1 MPLPDLTDA
10 ELMESRKLL
19 LHFTRLQLPD
29 YPDLAEDLVQETL
42 LSAYSAGDSFQGR
55 ALINSWLFAI
65 LKNKIIDAL
74 RQIGRQRKVFTALDD
89 ELLDE
94 TFESHFFPNGHWTPE
109 GQPQHWN
116 TPEKS
121 LNNNEFQKILQSCLY
136 NLPEN
141 TARVFTL
148 KEILGFHPTKYN
160 KCAVSVQPTTT
171 PLCTAPENHCANACK
186 LNGSTKKTRSKRYE
200 KMPRYYPASFQTSG
214 TGNHPERED
223 FNIHTSAILPALPGI

>member
-55 ALINSWLFAI
+55 ALVNSWLFAI

-74 RQIGRQRKVFTALDD
+74 RQLGRQRKVFTALDD

-116 TPEKS
+116 NPEKS

-148 KEILGFHPTKYN
+148 KEILGFSSN
-160 KCAVSVQPTTT
+160 EIQQMCGIS
-171 PLCTAPENHCANACK
+171 TANYHTIMHRARESLRQCLQIKWFNQENPK
-186 LNGSTKKTRSKRYE
+186 
-200 KMPRYYPASFQTSG
+200 
-214 TGNHPERED
+214 
-223 FNIHTSAILPALPGI
+223 

>member
-55 ALINSWLFAI
+55 ALVNSWLFAI

-116 TPEKS
+116 NPEKS

-148 KEILGFHPTKYN
+148 KEILGFSSN
-160 KCAVSVQPTTT
+160 EIQQMCSIS
-171 PLCTAPENHCANACK
+171 TANYHTIMHRARESLRQCLQIKWFNQENPK
-186 LNGSTKKTRSKRYE
+186 
-200 KMPRYYPASFQTSG
+200 
-214 TGNHPERED
+214 
-223 FNIHTSAILPALPGI
+223 

>member
-55 ALINSWLFAI
+55 ALVNSWLFAI

-116 TPEKS
+116 NPEKS
-121 LNNNEFQKILQSCLY
+121 LHNNEFQKILQSCLY

-148 KEILGFHPTKYN
+148 KEILGFSSN
-160 KCAVSVQPTTT
+160 EIQQMCGIS
-171 PLCTAPENHCANACK
+171 TANYHTIMHRARESLRQCLQIKWFNQENPK
-186 LNGSTKKTRSKRYE
+186 
-200 KMPRYYPASFQTSG
+200 
-214 TGNHPERED
+214 
-223 FNIHTSAILPALPGI
+223 

>member
-10 ELMESRKLL
+10 ELIESRKLL
-19 LHFTRLQLPD
+19 LHFARLQLPD
-29 YPDLAEDLVQETL
+29 HPDLAEDLVQETL

-55 ALINSWLFAI
+55 ALVNSWLFAI

-74 RQIGRQRKVFTALDD
+74 RQIGRQRKVFTTLDD

-94 TFESHFFPNGHWTPE
+94 AFESHFSQNGHWTQE

-148 KEILGFHPTKYN
+148 KEILGFSSDEIQQMCGISTSNYHTIMHRARESLRQCLQIKWFN
-160 KCAVSVQPTTT
+160 Q
-171 PLCTAPENHCANACK
+171 ENLK
-186 LNGSTKKTRSKRYE
+186 
-200 KMPRYYPASFQTSG
+200 
-214 TGNHPERED
+214 
-223 FNIHTSAILPALPGI
+223 

>member
-55 ALINSWLFAI
+55 ALVNSWLFAI
-65 LKNKIIDAL
+65 LKNKIIDTL

-148 KEILGFHPTKYN
+148 KEILGFSSN
-160 KCAVSVQPTTT
+160 EIQQMCGISTTNYHT
-171 PLCTAPENHCANACK
+171 IMHRARESLRQCLQIKWFNQENLK
-186 LNGSTKKTRSKRYE
+186 
-200 KMPRYYPASFQTSG
+200 
-214 TGNHPERED
+214 
-223 FNIHTSAILPALPGI
+223 

>member
-55 ALINSWLFAI
+55 ALVNSWLCAI

-148 KEILGFHPTKYN
+148 KEILGFSSN
-160 KCAVSVQPTTT
+160 EIQQMCGIS
-171 PLCTAPENHCANACK
+171 TANYHTIMHRARESLRQCLQIKWFNQENPK
-186 LNGSTKKTRSKRYE
+186 
-200 KMPRYYPASFQTSG
+200 
-214 TGNHPERED
+214 
-223 FNIHTSAILPALPGI
+223 

>member
-42 LSAYSAGDSFQGR
+42 LSAYSAGDNFQGR
-55 ALINSWLFAI
+55 ALVNSWLFAI

-74 RQIGRQRKVFTALDD
+74 RQIGRQRKVFTTLDD

-116 TPEKS
+116 NPEKS

-148 KEILGFHPTKYN
+148 KEILGFSSN
-160 KCAVSVQPTTT
+160 EIQQMCGIS
-171 PLCTAPENHCANACK
+171 TANYHTIMHRARESLRQCLQIKWFNQENPK
-186 LNGSTKKTRSKRYE
+186 
-200 KMPRYYPASFQTSG
+200 
-214 TGNHPERED
+214 
-223 FNIHTSAILPALPGI
+223 

>member
-42 LSAYSAGDSFQGR
+42 LSAYSAGDNFQGR
-55 ALINSWLFAI
+55 ALVNSWLFAI

-148 KEILGFHPTKYN
+148 KEILGFSSN
-160 KCAVSVQPTTT
+160 EIQQMCGIS
-171 PLCTAPENHCANACK
+171 TANYHTIMHRARESLRQCLQIKWFNQENPK
-186 LNGSTKKTRSKRYE
+186 
-200 KMPRYYPASFQTSG
+200 
-214 TGNHPERED
+214 
-223 FNIHTSAILPALPGI
+223 

>member
-42 LSAYSAGDSFQGR
+42 LSAYSSGDSFQGR
-55 ALINSWLFAI
+55 ALVNSWLFAI

-74 RQIGRQRKVFTALDD
+74 RQIGKQRKVFTALDD

-148 KEILGFHPTKYN
+148 KEILGFSSN
-160 KCAVSVQPTTT
+160 EIQQMCGIS
-171 PLCTAPENHCANACK
+171 TANYHTIMHRARESLRQCLQIKWFNQENPK
-186 LNGSTKKTRSKRYE
+186 
-200 KMPRYYPASFQTSG
+200 
-214 TGNHPERED
+214 
-223 FNIHTSAILPALPGI
+223 

>member
-10 ELMESRKLL
+10 ELMESRQLL

-74 RQIGRQRKVFTALDD
+74 RQIGRQRKVFTTLDD

-116 TPEKS
+116 NPEKS

-148 KEILGFHPTKYN
+148 KEILGFSSN
-160 KCAVSVQPTTT
+160 EIQQMCGIS
-171 PLCTAPENHCANACK
+171 TANYHTIMHRARESLRQCLQIKWFNQENPK
-186 LNGSTKKTRSKRYE
+186 
-200 KMPRYYPASFQTSG
+200 
-214 TGNHPERED
+214 
-223 FNIHTSAILPALPGI
+223 

>member
-55 ALINSWLFAI
+55 ALVNSWLFAI
-65 LKNKIIDAL
+65 LKNKIIDTL

-89 ELLDE
+89 ERLDE

-148 KEILGFHPTKYN
+148 KEILGFSSN
-160 KCAVSVQPTTT
+160 EIQQMCGIS
-171 PLCTAPENHCANACK
+171 TANYHTIMHRARESLRQCLQIKWFNQENLK
-186 LNGSTKKTRSKRYE
+186 
-200 KMPRYYPASFQTSG
+200 
-214 TGNHPERED
+214 
-223 FNIHTSAILPALPGI
+223 

>member
-42 LSAYSAGDSFQGR
+42 LSAYSAGDNFQGR
-55 ALINSWLFAI
+55 ALVNSWLFAI

-74 RQIGRQRKVFTALDD
+74 RQIGRQRKVFTTLDD

-116 TPEKS
+116 NPEKS
-121 LNNNEFQKILQSCLY
+121 LNNNEFQKILQICLY

-148 KEILGFHPTKYN
+148 KEILGFSSN
-160 KCAVSVQPTTT
+160 EIQQMCGIS
-171 PLCTAPENHCANACK
+171 TANYHTIMHRARESLRQCLQIKWFNQENPK
-186 LNGSTKKTRSKRYE
+186 
-200 KMPRYYPASFQTSG
+200 
-214 TGNHPERED
+214 
-223 FNIHTSAILPALPGI
+223 

>member
-42 LSAYSAGDSFQGR
+42 LSAYSAGDSFQGW
-55 ALINSWLFAI
+55 ALVNSWLFAI

-148 KEILGFHPTKYN
+148 KEILGFSSN
-160 KCAVSVQPTTT
+160 EIQQMCGIS
-171 PLCTAPENHCANACK
+171 TANYHTIMHRARESLRQCLQIKWFNQENPK
-186 LNGSTKKTRSKRYE
+186 
-200 KMPRYYPASFQTSG
+200 
-214 TGNHPERED
+214 
-223 FNIHTSAILPALPGI
+223 

>member
-1 MPLPDLTDA
+1 MPLPNLTDA

-29 YPDLAEDLVQETL
+29 YPDLVEDLVQETL

-55 ALINSWLFAI
+55 ALVNSWLFAI

-94 TFESHFFPNGHWTPE
+94 TFKSHFFPNGHWTPE

-148 KEILGFHPTKYN
+148 KEILGFSSN
-160 KCAVSVQPTTT
+160 EIQQMCGIS
-171 PLCTAPENHCANACK
+171 TANYHTIMHRARESLRQCLQIKWFNQENLK
-186 LNGSTKKTRSKRYE
+186 
-200 KMPRYYPASFQTSG
+200 
-214 TGNHPERED
+214 
-223 FNIHTSAILPALPGI
+223 

>member
-10 ELMESRKLL
+10 ELMESRQLL

-55 ALINSWLFAI
+55 ALVNSWLFAI

-116 TPEKS
+116 NPEKS

-136 NLPEN
+136 NLPKN

-148 KEILGFHPTKYN
+148 KEILGFSSN
-160 KCAVSVQPTTT
+160 EIQQMCGIS
-171 PLCTAPENHCANACK
+171 TANYHTIMHRARESLRQCLQIKWFNQENPK
-186 LNGSTKKTRSKRYE
+186 
-200 KMPRYYPASFQTSG
+200 
-214 TGNHPERED
+214 
-223 FNIHTSAILPALPGI
+223 

>member
-42 LSAYSAGDSFQGR
+42 LSAYSASDSFQGR
-55 ALINSWLFAI
+55 ALVNSWLFTI

-94 TFESHFFPNGHWTPE
+94 AFESHFSQNGHWTLE

-148 KEILGFHPTKYN
+148 KEILGFSSN
-160 KCAVSVQPTTT
+160 EIQQMCGIS
-171 PLCTAPENHCANACK
+171 TANYHTIMHRARESLRQCLQVKWFNQENPK
-186 LNGSTKKTRSKRYE
+186 
-200 KMPRYYPASFQTSG
+200 
-214 TGNHPERED
+214 
-223 FNIHTSAILPALPGI
+223 

>member
-19 LHFTRLQLPD
+19 LHFARLQLPD
-29 YPDLAEDLVQETL
+29 HPDLAEDLVQETL

-55 ALINSWLFAI
+55 ALVNSWLFAI

-94 TFESHFFPNGHWTPE
+94 AFESHFSQNGHWTPE

-121 LNNNEFQKILQSCLY
+121 LNNNEFQKFCKAAYTTCL
-136 NLPEN
+136 
-141 TARVFTL
+141 
-148 KEILGFHPTKYN
+148 K
-160 KCAVSVQPTTT
+160 T
-171 PLCTAPENHCANACK
+171 PHGYSP
-186 LNGSTKKTRSKRYE
+186 
-200 KMPRYYPASFQTSG
+200 
-214 TGNHPERED
+214 
-223 FNIHTSAILPALPGI
+223 

>member
-42 LSAYSAGDSFQGR
+42 LSAYSTGDSFQGR
-55 ALINSWLFAI
+55 SLVNSWLFAI

-148 KEILGFHPTKYN
+148 KEILGFSSN
-160 KCAVSVQPTTT
+160 EIQQMCGIS
-171 PLCTAPENHCANACK
+171 TANYHTIMHRARESLRQCLQIKWFNQENPK
-186 LNGSTKKTRSKRYE
+186 
-200 KMPRYYPASFQTSG
+200 
-214 TGNHPERED
+214 
-223 FNIHTSAILPALPGI
+223 

>member
-42 LSAYSAGDSFQGR
+42 LSAYSASDSFQGR
-55 ALINSWLFAI
+55 ALVNSWLFAI

-116 TPEKS
+116 NPEKS

-136 NLPEN
+136 NLPKN

-148 KEILGFHPTKYN
+148 KEILGFSSN
-160 KCAVSVQPTTT
+160 EIQQMCGIS
-171 PLCTAPENHCANACK
+171 TANYHTIMHRARESLRQCLQIKWFNQENPK
-186 LNGSTKKTRSKRYE
+186 
-200 KMPRYYPASFQTSG
+200 
-214 TGNHPERED
+214 
-223 FNIHTSAILPALPGI
+223 

>member
-19 LHFTRLQLPD
+19 LHFAQLQLPD
-29 YPDLAEDLVQETL
+29 HPDLAEDLVQETL

-55 ALINSWLFAI
+55 ALVNSWLFAI

-94 TFESHFFPNGHWTPE
+94 AFESHFSQNGHWTPE

-148 KEILGFHPTKYN
+148 KEILGFSSN
-160 KCAVSVQPTTT
+160 EIQQMCGIS
-171 PLCTAPENHCANACK
+171 TANYHTIMHRARESLRQCLQIKWFNQENPK
-186 LNGSTKKTRSKRYE
+186 
-200 KMPRYYPASFQTSG
+200 
-214 TGNHPERED
+214 
-223 FNIHTSAILPALPGI
+223 

>member
-19 LHFTRLQLPD
+19 LHFARLQLPD
-29 YPDLAEDLVQETL
+29 HPDLAEDLVQETL
-42 LSAYSAGDSFQGR
+42 LSAYSAGDGFQGR
-55 ALINSWLFAI
+55 ALVNSWLFAI

-74 RQIGRQRKVFTALDD
+74 RQIGRQRKVFTTLDD

-141 TARVFTL
+141 TARG
-148 KEILGFHPTKYN
+148 I
-160 KCAVSVQPTTT
+160 
-171 PLCTAPENHCANACK
+171 
-186 LNGSTKKTRSKRYE
+186 
-200 KMPRYYPASFQTSG
+200 
-214 TGNHPERED
+214 HPERNTQ
-223 FNIHTSAILPALPGI
+223 FFIQRNTTNVRYQYSQLPHHYAPRPRIIAPVLAN

>member
-42 LSAYSAGDSFQGR
+42 LSAYSASNSFQGR
-55 ALINSWLFAI
+55 ALVNSWLFAI

-116 TPEKS
+116 NPEKS

-148 KEILGFHPTKYN
+148 KEILGFSSN
-160 KCAVSVQPTTT
+160 EIQQMCGIS
-171 PLCTAPENHCANACK
+171 TANYHTIMHRARESLRQCLQIKWFNQENPK
-186 LNGSTKKTRSKRYE
+186 
-200 KMPRYYPASFQTSG
+200 
-214 TGNHPERED
+214 
-223 FNIHTSAILPALPGI
+223 

>member
-42 LSAYSAGDSFQGR
+42 LSAYSTGDGFQGR
-55 ALINSWLFAI
+55 ALVNSWLFAI

-116 TPEKS
+116 NPEKS

-148 KEILGFHPTKYN
+148 KEILGFSSN
-160 KCAVSVQPTTT
+160 EIQQMCGIS
-171 PLCTAPENHCANACK
+171 TANYHTIMHRARESLRQCLQIKWFNQENPK
-186 LNGSTKKTRSKRYE
+186 
-200 KMPRYYPASFQTSG
+200 
-214 TGNHPERED
+214 
-223 FNIHTSAILPALPGI
+223 

>member
-55 ALINSWLFAI
+55 ALVNSWLFAI

-74 RQIGRQRKVFTALDD
+74 RQIGRQRKVFTTLDD

-148 KEILGFHPTKYN
+148 KEILSFSSNEIQQMCGI
-160 KCAVSVQPTTT
+160 S
-171 PLCTAPENHCANACK
+171 TANYHTIMHRARESLRQCLQIKWFNQENPK
-186 LNGSTKKTRSKRYE
+186 
-200 KMPRYYPASFQTSG
+200 
-214 TGNHPERED
+214 
-223 FNIHTSAILPALPGI
+223 

>member
-55 ALINSWLFAI
+55 ALVNSWLFAI

-116 TPEKS
+116 NPEKS

-136 NLPEN
+136 NLPKN

-148 KEILGFHPTKYN
+148 KEILGFSSN
-160 KCAVSVQPTTT
+160 EIQQMCGIS
-171 PLCTAPENHCANACK
+171 TANYHTIMHRARESLRQCLQIKWFNQENPK
-186 LNGSTKKTRSKRYE
+186 
-200 KMPRYYPASFQTSG
+200 
-214 TGNHPERED
+214 
-223 FNIHTSAILPALPGI
+223 

>member
-55 ALINSWLFAI
+55 ALVNSWLFAI

-74 RQIGRQRKVFTALDD
+74 RQIGKQRKVFTTLDD

-148 KEILGFHPTKYN
+148 KEILGFSSN
-160 KCAVSVQPTTT
+160 EIQQMCGIS
-171 PLCTAPENHCANACK
+171 TANYHTIMHRARESLRQCLQIKWFNQENPK
-186 LNGSTKKTRSKRYE
+186 
-200 KMPRYYPASFQTSG
+200 
-214 TGNHPERED
+214 
-223 FNIHTSAILPALPGI
+223 

>member
-55 ALINSWLFAI
+55 SLVNSWLFAI

-116 TPEKS
+116 NPEKS

-148 KEILGFHPTKYN
+148 KEILGFSSN
-160 KCAVSVQPTTT
+160 EIQQMCGIS
-171 PLCTAPENHCANACK
+171 TANYHTIMHRARESLRQCLQIKWFNQENPK
-186 LNGSTKKTRSKRYE
+186 
-200 KMPRYYPASFQTSG
+200 
-214 TGNHPERED
+214 
-223 FNIHTSAILPALPGI
+223 

>member
-55 ALINSWLFAI
+55 ALVNSWLFAI

-109 GQPQHWN
+109 GQPQYWN
-116 TPEKS
+116 NPEKS

-148 KEILGFHPTKYN
+148 KEILGFSSN
-160 KCAVSVQPTTT
+160 EIQQMCGIS
-171 PLCTAPENHCANACK
+171 TANYHTIMHRARESLRQCLQIKWFNQENPK
-186 LNGSTKKTRSKRYE
+186 
-200 KMPRYYPASFQTSG
+200 
-214 TGNHPERED
+214 
-223 FNIHTSAILPALPGI
+223 

>member
-1 MPLPDLTDA
+1 MPLPDLADA
-10 ELMESRKLL
+10 ELIESRKLL
-19 LHFTRLQLPD
+19 LHFARLQLPD
-29 YPDLAEDLVQETL
+29 HPDLAEDLVQETL

-55 ALINSWLFAI
+55 ALVNSWLFAI

-74 RQIGRQRKVFTALDD
+74 RQIGRQRKVFTTLDD

-94 TFESHFFPNGHWTPE
+94 AFESHFSQNGHWTPE

-148 KEILGFHPTKYN
+148 KEILGFSSDEIQQMCGISTSNYHTIMHRARESLRQCLQIKWFN
-160 KCAVSVQPTTT
+160 Q
-171 PLCTAPENHCANACK
+171 ENPK
-186 LNGSTKKTRSKRYE
+186 
-200 KMPRYYPASFQTSG
+200 
-214 TGNHPERED
+214 
-223 FNIHTSAILPALPGI
+223 

>member
-55 ALINSWLFAI
+55 ALVNSWLFAI

-74 RQIGRQRKVFTALDD
+74 RQIGRQRKVFTTLDD

-116 TPEKS
+116 NTEKS

-148 KEILGFHPTKYN
+148 KEILGFSSN
-160 KCAVSVQPTTT
+160 EIQQMCGIS
-171 PLCTAPENHCANACK
+171 TANYHTIMHRARESLRQCLQIKWFNQENPK
-186 LNGSTKKTRSKRYE
+186 
-200 KMPRYYPASFQTSG
+200 
-214 TGNHPERED
+214 
-223 FNIHTSAILPALPGI
+223 

>member
-42 LSAYSAGDSFQGR
+42 LSAYSTGDSFQGR
-55 ALINSWLFAI
+55 SLVNSWLFAI

-136 NLPEN
+136 NLPKN

-148 KEILGFHPTKYN
+148 KEILGFSSN
-160 KCAVSVQPTTT
+160 EIQQMCGIS
-171 PLCTAPENHCANACK
+171 TANYHTIMHRARESLRQCLQIKWFNQENPK
-186 LNGSTKKTRSKRYE
+186 
-200 KMPRYYPASFQTSG
+200 
-214 TGNHPERED
+214 
-223 FNIHTSAILPALPGI
+223 

>member
-42 LSAYSAGDSFQGR
+42 LSAYSTGDSFQGR
-55 ALINSWLFAI
+55 SLVNSWLFAI

-116 TPEKS
+116 NPEKS

-148 KEILGFHPTKYN
+148 KEILGFSSN
-160 KCAVSVQPTTT
+160 EIQQMCGIS
-171 PLCTAPENHCANACK
+171 TANYHTIMHRARESLRQCLQIKWFNQENPK
-186 LNGSTKKTRSKRYE
+186 
-200 KMPRYYPASFQTSG
+200 
-214 TGNHPERED
+214 
-223 FNIHTSAILPALPGI
+223 

>member
-55 ALINSWLFAI
+55 ALVNSWLFAI

-116 TPEKS
+116 NPEKS

-148 KEILGFHPTKYN
+148 KEILGFSSN
-160 KCAVSVQPTTT
+160 EIQQMCGIS
-171 PLCTAPENHCANACK
+171 TANYHTIMHRARESLRQCLQIKWFYQENPK
-186 LNGSTKKTRSKRYE
+186 
-200 KMPRYYPASFQTSG
+200 
-214 TGNHPERED
+214 
-223 FNIHTSAILPALPGI
+223 

>member
-55 ALINSWLFAI
+55 ALVNSWLFAI

-74 RQIGRQRKVFTALDD
+74 RQIGKQRKVFTALDD

-116 TPEKS
+116 NPEKS

-148 KEILGFHPTKYN
+148 KEILGFSSN
-160 KCAVSVQPTTT
+160 EIQQMCGIS
-171 PLCTAPENHCANACK
+171 TANYHTIMHRARESLRQCLQIKWFNQENPK
-186 LNGSTKKTRSKRYE
+186 
-200 KMPRYYPASFQTSG
+200 
-214 TGNHPERED
+214 
-223 FNIHTSAILPALPGI
+223 

>member
-55 ALINSWLFAI
+55 ALVNSWLFAI

-74 RQIGRQRKVFTALDD
+74 RQIGRQRKVFTTLDD

-116 TPEKS
+116 NPEKS

-148 KEILGFHPTKYN
+148 KEILGFSSDEIQQM
-160 KCAVSVQPTTT
+160 CGIS
-171 PLCTAPENHCANACK
+171 TANYHTIMHRARESLRQCLQIKWFNQENPK
-186 LNGSTKKTRSKRYE
+186 
-200 KMPRYYPASFQTSG
+200 
-214 TGNHPERED
+214 
-223 FNIHTSAILPALPGI
+223 